1 MEETPK
7 EATEVVPVPVSDP
20 AKIGEDVRERIV
32 RMLTSGEFPTDAEI
46 ARECNITVDVWQY
59 LINHDSELKRLR
71 KQAETEMVQQIERSS
86 MQLAINGKNQIAR
99 QKAQEFMLKKLM
111 PDKYG
116 ENANINDSARS
127 MKRVIMVRELPV
139 IDVDENGIPVAT
151 SHSPLR

>member
-1 MEETPK
+1 MEEKK
-7 EATEVVPVPVSDP
+7 EATEVTVAPISDP
-20 AKIGEDVRERIV
+20 AKLGEDVRDRIV

-59 LINHDSELKRLR
+59 LVNHDVELKRLK

-116 ENANINDSARS
+116 ENANISDSARS
-127 MKRVIMVRELPV
+127 IKRVVMERALPV
-139 IDVDENGIPVAT
+139 IDVDENGIPIAT
-151 SHSPLR
+151 SHNPLR